1 MDEYEDLKGKNTEYS
16 PKKSLKKEENIKI
29 VDLYDFEDNL
39 NISDIKDEFKKLEAK
54 KEKQSPRKKEFTLK
68 LNTGDNV
75 DKDFSVD
82 LDNINEDEFN
92 ERKISICSLQSE
104 EFNCNII
111 NKNNNVD
118 NNRKMSLFYKQDPK
132 KLTKDDLNYIPLP
145 VFSCIYCSND
155 EISFKHLSKE
165 IISDKYLFQT
175 SIFDII
181 QLNKLIDKQPII
193 DKDIKNEKL
202 ISLIL
207 RNTEF
212 LRNYNSKDISYEFF
226 KSNNYLDMINKEL
239 IKTKKIFLN
248 GIEGSVLK
256 KKIDFYF
263 MGINK
268 ISKNSLNNKCLFN
281 STNSLINNYNAFS
294 GFVETIPINNNIN
307 INNGKI
313 NNNISNISI
322 NFNSISS
329 NNNEIGNLGKDNN
342 NLLVS
347 VVEKIEKTIE
357 SVNEIDDKE
366 EIMDFF
372 KFDTERKIKKDD
384 IIWDNNEYNIWNPNI
399 SDDEILKKEENNKIR
414 KLKIKVN
421 LLKSKDKLKIK
432 TSNNS
437 FIYKIKKNINVSHV
451 KSFISTN
458 NSSMN
463 NENDIKMKSN
473 FLININESNN
483 NSQYYTNTNK
493 IKVKENSNYMNEK
506 KCYSIINSSSLS
518 NKKNDILNKININ
531 YKIRTF
537 NSNKTKNINNCSKN
551 KIHDFSLYNLNSQKK
566 DNDKINSILKS
577 KIFSV
582 NKIRIKEDYKKI
594 NDKKSTIKKIFNH
607 RKLNY
612 FSSYGNKSNNST
624 IIYKAPLTNRG
635 NGSHFSN
642 SRNGGTMITSSK
654 MKFIQNNK
662 FLNSFNSGYRKTI
675 KTSPKKLNLS
685 NYACN
690 LYRKNSFNKKKLKSF
705 QTTQINKKT
714 YNIKKG
720 ISNFNY
726 SKTNTSMIIPNKIN
740 KINIIKNKIGKD
752 IALRRNLY
760 STKFNINSKTKIYTN
775 KKIIFP
781 TSFIN
786 SSASKVVAIK
796 KINFSHLKQ

>member
-1 MDEYEDLKGKNTEYS
+1 MDEYEDLKGKDSEFS
-16 PKKSLKKEENIKI
+16 SKKLSKKEENIKI
-29 VDLYDFEDNL
+29 VDLYNFEDNL
-39 NISDIKDEFKKLEAK
+39 NISNIKGEFQKLENE
-54 KEKQSPRKKEFTLK
+54 KEKESPRKKEFSLK
-68 LNTGDNV
+68 LNIRDNV
-75 DKDFSVD
+75 DKDFSMD

-111 NKNNNVD
+111 NNNND
-118 NNRKMSLFYKQDPK
+118 NNRKMSLFCKKKPK
-132 KLTKDDLNYIPLP
+132 KLTKADLNYIPLP

-155 EISFKHLSKE
+155 EISYKHLSQE
-165 IISDKYLFQT
+165 MISNKYLFQT

-181 QLNKLIDKQPII
+181 QLNKLIAEQPII

-212 LRNYNSKDISYEFF
+212 LRKYNSKENSYEFF
-226 KSNNYLDMINKEL
+226 KSNNYIDMTNKEL
-239 IKTKKIFLN
+239 IKTKNIFLS
-248 GIEGSVLK
+248 GIEGSVIK

-268 ISKNSLNNKCLFN
+268 IPKNSLNNKCLFN

-294 GFVETIPINNNIN
+294 GLVETIPINNNIN

-432 TSNNS
+432 TSSNS
-437 FIYKIKKNINVSHV
+437 FIYKIKKNINASQV

-458 NSSMN
+458 NSSVN

-473 FLININESNN
+473 FLNNINESNN
-483 NSQYYTNTNK
+483 NSNSKYYTNNNK
-493 IKVKENSNYMNEK
+493 IKVNENSSYMKEK
-506 KCYSIINSSSLS
+506 KCYSKNNKSFLS
-518 NKKNDILNKININ
+518 NKINGILDKIKIN
-531 YKIRTF
+531 YKIRAF
-537 NSNKTKNINNCSKN
+537 NSNKTKNINNYSKN
-551 KIHDFSLYNLNSQKK
+551 KIHDFYLYNLNSQKK
-566 DNDKINSILKS
+566 DNNKINSILKN
-577 KIFSV
+577 KTFSV
-582 NKIRIKEDYKKI
+582 YKIRIKEDYKKI
-594 NDKKSTIKKIFNH
+594 KDKKSTIKKYIQ
-607 RKLNY
+607 RKLNF
-612 FSSYGNKSNNST
+612 FSSYENKSNNSS

-635 NGSHFSN
+635 NRSHYSN
-642 SRNGGTMITSSK
+642 SRNEGTMITSSK

-662 FLNSFNSGYRKTI
+662 FLNSFNTDYKKTI

-685 NYACN
+685 SYTSNHYK
-690 LYRKNSFNKKKLKSF
+690 KNSFNKKKLKSF
-705 QTTQINKKT
+705 LTTQINKKSSD
-714 YNIKKG
+714 IKKE

-726 SKTNTSMIIPNKIN
+726 SKINKSMVIPNKIN
-740 KINIIKNKIGKD
+740 KIKIIKNNIGKD
-752 IALRRNLY
+752 IAFRRNIY
-760 STKFNINSKTKIYTN
+760 NTKFNINSKTKIYTN

-786 SSASKVVAIK
+786 SSTSKVVAIK
-796 KINFSHLKQ
+796 KINISHFKK

>member
-1 MDEYEDLKGKNTEYS
+1 MEEYEDLKGKDSEYLS
-16 PKKSLKKEENIKI
+16 KKEENIKI

-39 NISDIKDEFKKLEAK
+39 NISDIKDEFKKLETE
-54 KEKQSPRKKEFTLK
+54 KEKKSPRKKIFSLK
-68 LNTGDNV
+68 LNTGDNI

-111 NKNNNVD
+111 NKNNND
-118 NNRKMSLFYKQDPK
+118 NNRKMSLFCKQEPK

-181 QLNKLIDKQPII
+181 QLNKLIAKQPII

-212 LRNYNSKDISYEFF
+212 LRKYNSKENSYEFF
-226 KSNNYLDMINKEL
+226 KCNNYLDMINKEL
-239 IKTKKIFLN
+239 IKTKKIFLS
-248 GIEGSVLK
+248 GIEGSVIK

-357 SVNEIDDKE
+357 SANEIDDKE

-372 KFDTERKIKKDD
+372 KFDTERKIKKED

-399 SDDEILKKEENNKIR
+399 SDDEILKKEENNKIK

-437 FIYKIKKNINVSHV
+437 FIYKIKKNINVSQV

-458 NSSMN
+458 NSSVN

-493 IKVKENSNYMNEK
+493 IKVKENSSYMNEK
-506 KCYSIINSSSLS
+506 KCYSIINNSSFS
-518 NKKNDILNKININ
+518 NKINVILNKIKIN
-531 YKIRTF
+531 YKIKTF

-566 DNDKINSILKS
+566 DNDKLNSILKN
-577 KIFSV
+577 KTFSV

-594 NDKKSTIKKIFNH
+594 NDKKSTIKKKFNY

-612 FSSYGNKSNNST
+612 FSSYGNNSNNSNST

-635 NGSHFSN
+635 NGSYFSN

-654 MKFIQNNK
+654 IKLFQNKK
-662 FLNSFNSGYRKTI
+662 FLNSFNSSYKKTI

-685 NYACN
+685 NYTCN
-690 LYRKNSFNKKKLKSF
+690 HYRKNSFNKKKLKSF

-720 ISNFNY
+720 ISNLNY
-726 SKTNTSMIIPNKIN
+726 SKINSSVVIPNKIN
-740 KINIIKNKIGKD
+740 KIKIIKNYIGKD
-752 IALRRNLY
+752 IGLRRNIY
-760 STKFNINSKTKIYTN
+760 STKFNINSKTKIYIN

-796 KINFSHLKQ
+796 KINVSNFKK